1 MQRYF
6 IQLSYNGAAY
16 HGWQIQP
23 SGISVQEVLNAAL
36 SRILRTD
43 INVTGAGRT
52 DAGVHASMMI
62 AHFDMNIP
70 IADTNKLTANL
81 NSLLPDDIA
90 IQRLWPVA
98 NDMHARFSAKSR
110 TYRYQITLNKNPFVV
125 GSATR
130 IIGNLDFD
138 SMNLAAEKILSYTD
152 FTSFSKLHTD
162 VKTNNCHVMQAH
174 WAKEGELWVFT
185 IQADRFLRNMVR
197 AIVGTLL
204 EVGRRKLTV
213 DEFCQII
220 ERKDRCAAGT
230 SAPAQGLFLCD
241 IEY

>member
-62 AHFDMNIP
+62 AHFDVNIP
-70 IADTNKLTANL
+70 IADTNKLTASL

-138 SMNLAAEKILSYTD
+138 SMNLAAEKNTFIY
-152 FTSFSKLHTD
+152 
-162 VKTNNCHVMQAH
+162 
-174 WAKEGELWVFT
+174 
-185 IQADRFLRNMVR
+185 RFYQ
-197 AIVGTLL
+197 
-204 EVGRRKLTV
+204 
-213 DEFCQII
+213 FQ
-220 ERKDRCAAGT
+220 
-230 SAPAQGLFLCD
+230 
-241 IEY
+241 

>member
-1 MQRYF
+1 MDGKSNHQEYQFKRFSMLPYHACAYRYQR
-6 IQLSYNGAAY
+6 N
-16 HGWQIQP
+16 
-23 SGISVQEVLNAAL
+23 
-36 SRILRTD
+36 R
-43 INVTGAGRT
+43 AGRT

-152 FTSFSKLHTD
+152 FTSFSKLH
-162 VKTNNCHVMQAH
+162 
-174 WAKEGELWVFT
+174 
-185 IQADRFLRNMVR
+185 
-197 AIVGTLL
+197 
-204 EVGRRKLTV
+204 
-213 DEFCQII
+213 
-220 ERKDRCAAGT
+220 
-230 SAPAQGLFLCD
+230 
-241 IEY
+241 